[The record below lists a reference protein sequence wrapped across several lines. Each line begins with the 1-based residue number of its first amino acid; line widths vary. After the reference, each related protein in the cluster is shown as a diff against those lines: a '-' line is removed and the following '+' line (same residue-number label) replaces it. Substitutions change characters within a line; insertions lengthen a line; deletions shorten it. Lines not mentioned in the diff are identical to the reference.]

1 MYRLDFHSHTGHS
14 RDSALP
20 AAALLRDAVRAGVNV
35 LCVTDHDTI
44 EGGRQAASIAR
55 VRADEHPG
63 LTVIVGEEVM
73 SSEGEVIGLFLTETI
88 ARGLPPAEVA
98 KRIRGQGGIVTIP
111 HPFDRLRG
119 SRLHEGALRMLVDAG
134 LVDAIEA
141 RNARV
146 TFASDNDRA
155 VTFARDHGLAIVGG
169 SDAHTRGEAGAAYA
183 TIDVPPA
190 TSADG
195 LRAQLPA
202 MRLGGGVS
210 NPVVH
215 LGSAAA
221 RWGRRL
227 GLLPETIIL

>member
-44 EGGRQAASIAR
+44 DGGRQAASIAR

-73 SSEGEVIGLFLTETI
+73 SSEGEIIGLFLTETI
-88 ARGLPPAEVA
+88 APGLPPAEVA
-98 KRIRGQGGIVTIP
+98 KRIRGQGGIVTVP

-146 TFASDNDRA
+146 TFPADNDRA
-155 VTFARDHGLAIVGG
+155 VTFARDHGLPTVGG
-169 SDAHTRGEAGAAYA
+169 SDTHMRGEAGAAYA
-183 TIDVPPA
+183 ILDVPPA
-190 TSADG
+190 NTADG
-195 LRAQLPA
+195 LLAQLPA
-202 MRLGGGVS
+202 MRLGGGLS

-227 GLLPETIIL
+227 GFLPEKIIL

>member
-1 MYRLDFHSHTGHS
+1 M
-14 RDSALP
+14 
-20 AAALLRDAVRAGVNV
+20 
-35 LCVTDHDTI
+35 
-44 EGGRQAASIAR
+44 
-55 VRADEHPG
+55 
-63 LTVIVGEEVM
+63 
-73 SSEGEVIGLFLTETI
+73 LF
-88 ARGLPPAEVA
+88 R
-98 KRIRGQGGIVTIP
+98 
-111 HPFDRLRG
+111 
-119 SRLHEGALRMLVDAG
+119 S
-134 LVDAIEA
+134 EA

-183 TIDVPPA
+183 TLDVPPA
-190 TSADG
+190 TTADG